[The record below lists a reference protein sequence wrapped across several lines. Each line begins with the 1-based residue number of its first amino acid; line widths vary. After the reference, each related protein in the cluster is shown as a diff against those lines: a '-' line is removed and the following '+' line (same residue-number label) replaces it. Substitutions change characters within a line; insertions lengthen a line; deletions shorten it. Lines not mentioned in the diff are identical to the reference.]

1 MKITRASDRRAGA
14 LGVTS
19 ASVARPAFFAPNID
33 GESAQTVAA
42 FARPCADRSYQLFG
56 QEMST

>member
-1 MKITRASDRRAGA
+1 MKITPHPTVVRAQ
-14 LGVTS
+14 VVVS
-19 ASVARPAFFAPNID
+19 ASVARPAFFVPNID